1 MRAYFVAV
9 AVLLAP
15 ATVFAQAAI
24 AGIVRDPSG
33 SPISGVRV
41 EASSSALI
49 EKSRIAST
57 DTAGRN
63 RIEDLRPGVYQ
74 VLFTLT
80 RWRDQQN
87 GVEPAIQDQKEVL
100 VVYATRRDAQIVT
113 IGDRE
118 LPRILAG
125 AIPEGVDYYSE
136 FIDQARFARRDYQ
149 TAFFNFLASK
159 YGGRQFDLLIAM
171 GDVPLEFLA
180 GARDKLFTRTPLVY
194 FSDRADGAV
203 PRYPNATGVI
213 ARADLAA
220 TVTLA
225 KTLQPDTENVF
236 VIAGAGATTMLDT
249 ARRQLRPFE
258 STMSVNYLAALTT
271 ADLESRLKTLPARS
285 IVYYLLVDRD
295 GAGEIFHPLDY
306 LRRVTASSNAAVY
319 SWVDSAMDHGIVGGV
334 LKDQVSQ
341 TQAVGHL
348 ALRVLRGEAADN
360 IPPVTDN
367 LNVAQVDWRQ
377 LRRWGISESRVPPG
391 TLVRYR
397 EPSILDR
404 YALYI
409 LGAAVVVFAQSALI
423 GALLIQSRRR
433 RRAEAEVIRNQDELV
448 QSYERIRDLGAR
460 LLMAQESERSRVAR
474 DLHDDI
480 SQQMALLEMD
490 LEQLA
495 AVVQGTAQDLTH
507 DTLHR
512 AQEIGR
518 SVHDLSHRLHPAKLR
533 LIGLVAALQGLRRE
547 LSSQNIEIT
556 FTHENVPA
564 SIPEE
569 LAICLFR
576 IVQEALQNAIKYS
589 RGRLV
594 SVDLRGSA
602 AGLQLTIVDDGVGFD
617 VGKTW
622 RKGLGLIS
630 MRERLEAVGGSIK
643 IHSRPGVGT
652 RLEIS
657 VPLRLDPEVAA

>member
-1 MRAYFVAV
+1 MPCLARCRRFVRIATIGAALCLSIGAEAAV
-9 AVLLAP
+9 A
-15 ATVFAQAAI
+15 
-24 AGIVRDPSG
+24 
-33 SPISGVRV
+33 
-41 EASSSALI
+41 
-49 EKSRIAST
+49 
-57 DTAGRN
+57 
-63 RIEDLRPGVYQ
+63 
-74 VLFTLT
+74 
-80 RWRDQQN
+80 
-87 GVEPAIQDQKEVL
+87 AIQDQKEVL

-113 IGDRE
+113 VGDRE
-118 LPRILAG
+118 LPRILA
-125 AIPEGVDYYSE
+125 ADLPEGLDYYSE
-136 FIDQARFARRDYQ
+136 FIDHARFAQTNYQ
-149 TAFFNFLASK
+149 AAFTSFLGAK
-159 YGGRQFDLLIAM
+159 YSGRQFDLLVAM
-171 GDVPLEFLA
+171 GDIPLEFLA
-180 GARDKLFTRTPLVY
+180 GARDKLFPGAPLIY
-194 FSDRADGAV
+194 FSDRATGPV

-225 KTLQPDTENVF
+225 RALQPDTENVF
-236 VIAGAGATTMLDT
+236 VISGAGATTMLDT
-249 ARRQLRPFE
+249 ARRQLQPFE
-258 STMSVNYLAALTT
+258 STMSVNYLTALPTPE
-271 ADLESRLKTLPARS
+271 LEARLKTLPPRS
-285 IVYYLLVDRD
+285 IVYYLVVDRD
-295 GAGEIFHPLDY
+295 GAGDIFHPLDY
-306 LRRVTASSNAAVY
+306 LSRVVASSNAPVY
-319 SWVDSAMDHGIVGGV
+319 SWVDSSMDHGIVGGV
-334 LKDQVSQ
+334 LKDQVTQ
-341 TQAVGHL
+341 TQAVGRL
-348 ALRVLRGEAADN
+348 AVRVLRGEAADS
-360 IPPVTDN
+360 IPPVTES

-377 LRRWGISESRVPPG
+377 LRRWGISESRVPAG
-391 TLVRYR
+391 TLINYR
-397 EPSILDR
+397 ELSTWDR
-404 YALYI
+404 YGLYI
-409 LGAAVVVFAQSALI
+409 LGAAVVVVAQSALI

-433 RRAEAEVIRNQDELV
+433 KRAEAEVIKNQDELV

-507 DTLHR
+507 DTLQR

-547 LSSQNIEIT
+547 LSSQNIEIA

-564 SIPEE
+564 SLPEE

-589 RGRLV
+589 RGRHV

-617 VGKTW
+617 VDQTW

-643 IHSRPGVGT
+643 IHSRSGVGT